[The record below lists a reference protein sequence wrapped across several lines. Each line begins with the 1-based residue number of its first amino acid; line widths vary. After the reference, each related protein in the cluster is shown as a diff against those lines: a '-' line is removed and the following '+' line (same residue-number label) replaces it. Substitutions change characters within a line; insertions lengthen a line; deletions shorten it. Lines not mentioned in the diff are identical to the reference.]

1 MGRYSDIRRGA
12 ELNAALTK
20 LRAYEDLTRDQKQ
33 AAYKA
38 QRGTSVKVNAN
49 RVKGYI
55 EAFGF
60 TGRIFLPVKLLDDT
74 QQSNGVLIGMVRAAA
89 AADSRTHAVGFTVPT
104 GGVLLDGLS
113 GYKPAK
119 VSATAR
125 GSVVADNKSRVTDI
139 EYKRYDNKSVA
150 SPFGSSTDTED
161 YSAAVTAIKAQT
173 AIETFLG
180 TVGNRISFTPEI
192 L

>member
-38 QRGTSVKVNAN
+38 QRGSSVKVNAR
-49 RVKGYI
+49 RVKGYV
-55 EAFGF
+55 ESFGLV
-60 TGRIFLPVKLLDDT
+60 GRIYLPVKLLDDT
-74 QQSNGVLIGMVRAAA
+74 QQTEGVLIGMVR
-89 AADSRTHAVGFTVPT
+89 SAVSTKVQQINFVVPT
-104 GGVLLDGLS
+104 GGVTLDGLS

-119 VSATAR
+119 FSATKR
-125 GSVVADNKSRVTDI
+125 GEPVADNKSRVTDI

-150 SPFGSSTDTED
+150 SPFGAGADTET
-161 YSAAVTAIKAQT
+161 YASAVNDIKGEAAIT
-173 AIETFLG
+173 SFLG
-180 TVGNRISFTPEI
+180 TAGNRISFTPEV

>member
-12 ELNAALTK
+12 ELNAALVK

-38 QRGTSVKVNAN
+38 QRGTSVKINAR
-49 RVKGYI
+49 RVKGYV
-55 EAFGF
+55 ESFGLV
-60 TGRIFLPVKLLDDT
+60 GRIFLPVRLLDDT
-74 QQSNGVLIGMVRAAA
+74 QQTEGVLISMVRAAA
-89 AADSRTHAVGFTVPT
+89 SASNRTHAIGFTPPT

-119 VSATAR
+119 VSATKR
-125 GSVVADNKSRVTDI
+125 GEAVADNKSRVTDI

-150 SPFGSSTDTED
+150 SPFGAGTDTET
-161 YSAAVTAIKAQT
+161 YTAAVADIKGQT

-180 TVGNRISFTPEI
+180 TAGNRISFTPEV

>member
-12 ELNAALTK
+12 ELNAALIK

-49 RVKGYI
+49 RVKGYV
-55 EAFGF
+55 EAFGL
-60 TGRIFLPVKLLDDT
+60 TGRIYLPVRLLDDN
-74 QQSNGVLIGMVRAAA
+74 QQSNGVLISMVRTA
-89 AADSRTHAVGFTVPT
+89 AADSSRTHAVGFTVPS

-113 GYKPAK
+113 GYRPAK

-125 GSVVADNKSRVTDI
+125 GAAVADNKSRVTDI

-150 SPFGSSTDTED
+150 SPFGAGTDTET
-161 YSAAVTAIKAQT
+161 YAAAVADIKAQS
-173 AIETFLG
+173 ALETFLG
-180 TVGNRISFTPEI
+180 TAGNRISFTPEI